1 MEELNHILERF
12 TDPLTG
18 SLHGAVFIAIDRSGK
33 VIYNHAAGK
42 ATFDTQNASVVSQDS
57 LCWIASMTKLA
68 TAVAVMQLVERGIV
82 SLEDDV
88 REIIPELRD
97 IEVFIDD
104 NASTRK
110 ADSAE
115 GYNHPLI
122 FQPGTSWGYGGG
134 IDWSGRL
141 VEIVTKSTLE
151 EYMKKNIWSK
161 LGANSTTFRPELHR
175 DTLSPP
181 LEMGYRLSIGHGEK
195 SIKQGP
201 IILGQPA
208 EHNLGGIG
216 LFSTPTDYMKL
227 LSSLLGGGY
236 PLLSESSIDILF
248 QPQLSEA
255 SRMAMP
261 KPLGS
266 QMRRVLGI
274 KCLDDHTQADHCL
287 AGTMTL
293 KDIPGR
299 RRAGTVN
306 WSGLPNLHW
315 WIDRQTGITA
325 ALFTQLMPAGD
336 AAVTGLLIELEVAL
350 YKALK
355 VNADYS
361 SSGSK
366 L

>member
-1 MEELNHILERF
+1 M
-12 TDPLTG
+12 
-18 SLHGAVFIAIDRSGK
+18 SK
-33 VIYNHAAGK
+33 
-42 ATFDTQNASVVSQDS
+42 
-57 LCWIASMTKLA
+57 
-68 TAVAVMQLVERGIV
+68 
-82 SLEDDV
+82 
-88 REIIPELRD
+88 PEL
-97 IEVFIDD
+97 FHLF
-104 NASTRK
+104 
-110 ADSAE
+110 E
-115 GYNHPLI
+115 GLLSKQNE
-122 FQPGTSWGYGGG
+122 
-134 IDWSGRL
+134 

-151 EYMKKNIWSK
+151 DYMKKNIWSK
-161 LGANSTTFRPELHR
+161 LGANLTTFRPELHR
-175 DTLSPP
+175 DILPPP

-208 EHNLGGIG
+208 KHNLGGIG

-236 PLLSESSIDILF
+236 PLLSEYSIDILF

-315 WIDRQTGITA
+315 VRS
-325 ALFTQLMPAGD
+325 
-336 AAVTGLLIELEVAL
+336 LLL
-350 YKALK
+350 Y
-355 VNADYS
+355 YS
-361 SSGSK
+361 FLCFCETWRHSIYLYRILYSNI
-366 L
+366 

>member
-1 MEELNHILERF
+1 
-12 TDPLTG
+12 
-18 SLHGAVFIAIDRSGK
+18 
-33 VIYNHAAGK
+33 
-42 ATFDTQNASVVSQDS
+42 
-57 LCWIASMTKLA
+57 
-68 TAVAVMQLVERGIV
+68 
-82 SLEDDV
+82 
-88 REIIPELRD
+88 
-97 IEVFIDD
+97 
-104 NASTRK
+104 
-110 ADSAE
+110 
-115 GYNHPLI
+115 
-122 FQPGTSWGYGGG
+122 
-134 IDWSGRL
+134 
-141 VEIVTKSTLE
+141 
-151 EYMKKNIWSK
+151 MKKNIWSK

-208 EHNLGGIG
+208 EHTLGGIG
-216 LFSTPTDYMKL
+216 LFSTPTDYMKF

-236 PLLSESSIDILF
+236 PLLSESSIEILF

-315 WIDRQTGITA
+315 VRSSCYIILFFAFARSHGIQSIFIGYCILTY
-325 ALFTQLMPAGD
+325 D
-336 AAVTGLLIELEVAL
+336 
-350 YKALK
+350 
-355 VNADYS
+355 
-361 SSGSK
+361 SGSTVRQGSQ
-366 L
+366 LLFLPNLCRPGMQLLLAFWLS